1 MKKLIFIASLLFP
14 ILSTASSLAI
24 DHLILGEE
32 KKISFNTSRI
42 WIEDSKILKAQ
53 VMGGFIKL
61 TGLTEGNSLVRVGDQ
76 QHQIYVIHPKKQEAY
91 LQLQEA
97 LKKIL
102 GLKVNYSQGDT
113 QVQGQLFR
121 LEDWKTLAFNL
132 KGSEIN
138 YVMSA
143 QVSDDL
149 KNESQKYF
157 DSLMAENSLPKQ
169 KLTYSEGV
177 RIRLPIKHNYLTQYK
192 KLLNPYGI
200 QVSEDSN
207 SLVMEPTIRVQITI
221 AEIQRSWSQKVGLL
235 WPDSYQ
241 AQILPE
247 GLLASQNLN
256 VKANFFEQNGR
267 GKVLASPNLI
277 CRSGKEAEFVAGG
290 EFPIKIMNYKSSD
303 VVWKKY
309 GIVLKVKPI
318 ADSLGQISIQ
328 IDTAVS
334 SLDFARTA
342 DGLPTIITHNVSSYF
357 DLRSPRTIALSGL
370 IKNEESQSSEGMPWL
385 SRLPILGTLFSSKD
399 FRENRT
405 ELVIFVRPEVIDLQS
420 APTNEPLKHLVDQAQ
435 YGN

>member
-1 MKKLIFIASLLFP
+1 MKKLIFIASLLIP

-32 KKISFNTSRI
+32 KKISLNTSRI

-61 TGLTEGNSLVRVGDQ
+61 TGLLEGSSLVRVGNQ

-91 LQLQEA
+91 IHLQEA

-102 GLKVNYSQGDT
+102 GLKVNYSQGET
-113 QVQGQLFR
+113 QVQGQIFR
-121 LEDWKTLAFNL
+121 LEDWKTLAVNL

-143 QVSDDL
+143 LLNDDL
-149 KNESQKYF
+149 KIDSQKYF
-157 DSLMAENSLPKQ
+157 DSLLSENSLPKQ

-177 RIRLPIKHNYLTQYK
+177 RIRLPLKHIYLTQYK

-200 QVSEDSN
+200 HVSEDSN
-207 SLVMEPTIRVQITI
+207 SLAMEPTIRVQITI
-221 AEIQRSWSQKVGLL
+221 AEIQRSWSQKVGLR

-247 GLLASQNLN
+247 GLLETQGITAT
-256 VKANFFEQNGR
+256 ANFFEQNGR

-290 EFPIKIMNYKSSD
+290 EFPIKIMNYKASD

-309 GIVLKVKPI
+309 GIVLKVKPV
-318 ADSLGQISIQ
+318 ADSLGQISLQ
-328 IDTAVS
+328 IETDVS
-334 SLDFARTA
+334 SIDPARTV
-342 DGLPTIITHNVSSYF
+342 DGIPAIITHHVSSYF

-370 IKNEESQSSEGMPWL
+370 IKNEESHSSEGMPWL
-385 SRLPILGTLFSSKD
+385 SRLPILGALFSSKD

-405 ELVIFVRPEVIDLQS
+405 ELVIFVRPEIIDLQS
-420 APTNEPLKHLVDQAQ
+420 APADEPPKHLVDQAQ
-435 YGN
+435 NGN